1 MKYWMICLALVACLS
16 VAACGPRQPAYKDV
30 NTNQP
35 APSANPGMIAPPPAN
50 ANVSPAPTGESAQAA
65 AAQPATIKMP
75 AFMDTAK
82 GAPKDLPNYPGAA
95 IVNVQFGPQQDAEIF
110 SIAMQTGD
118 SMDKIAA
125 YYDKIIKSN
134 GWDVTQRQVDPEY
147 AEWMMKKN
155 ASDEAKIVV
164 QKPKQGNR
172 PTNMFMIVAARTAK
186 SAQPQP
192 PKP

>member
-1 MKYWMICLALVACLS
+1 MKYWMIYLALVACLS

-35 APSANPGMIAPPPAN
+35 APSVNPGTIATPPAN
-50 ANVSPAPTGESAQAA
+50 TNASPQVGETAPMAVPPAA
-65 AAQPATIKMP
+65 IKMP

-95 IVNVQFGPQQDAEIF
+95 IVNIQYGPQQDTDIF
-110 SIAMQTGD
+110 SVAMQTGD
-118 SMDKIAA
+118 AMDKIAA

-147 AEWMMKKN
+147 AEWMMNKN
-155 ASDEAKIVV
+155 ASDEAKVVV
-164 QKPKQGNR
+164 QKPKQGSR
-172 PTNMFMIVAARTAK
+172 PGNMFMIVVARTAK